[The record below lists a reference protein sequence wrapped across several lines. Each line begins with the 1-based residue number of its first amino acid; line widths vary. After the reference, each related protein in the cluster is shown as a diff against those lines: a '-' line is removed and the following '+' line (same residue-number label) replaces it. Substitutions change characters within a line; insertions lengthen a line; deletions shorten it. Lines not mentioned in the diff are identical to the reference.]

1 MIMPGAHAGRSV
13 HLAWRHY
20 DRDTH
25 ENRLFGHGPLA
36 SSLPAPVA
44 EVTRGQFSDMLRM
57 LEAGRLKEFRF
68 ALEDE
73 AEGSWPIHSWGMSA
87 AFDDASR

>member
-1 MIMPGAHAGRSV
+1 MIATPMKTDSSDTGRW
-13 HLAWRHY
+13 HL
-20 DRDTH
+20 
-25 ENRLFGHGPLA
+25 P
-36 SSLPAPVA
+36 SLHLSL